1 MQISCRRQ
9 LSGGAADPSQEGA
22 EAVKRADTRW
32 SQVRALPAAP
42 TPLPATYTRSIGEIL
57 RFGLWMEK
65 EGYRTATTRC
75 AVEALRS
82 LSRRVDLFDTDA
94 VKTHLAKA
102 KVSEGRK
109 ERVSND
115 LTRFYRFKG
124 IPFEKPRYRKIEKLP
139 FIPLESE
146 VEQLISAMGQK
157 TGTFLQLLRETGIR
171 CGEAWNLRWVDL
183 DSERGTVN
191 VAPEKNS
198 KPRQLKISSR
208 LNAMLNRLPK
218 KPVYLFRE
226 ANQDPITS
234 LHGARRNFERQRKRL
249 AVKLQN
255 PRLMQIHFH
264 SLRHF
269 KATLEYHKTK
279 DILYVM
285 QLLGHK
291 NIQNTLVYTHLVNW
305 ESDEIVCKV
314 AKTVNEAQA
323 LIESGFDYG

>member
-1 MQISCRRQ
+1 MERQ
-9 LSGGAADPSQEGA
+9 
-22 EAVKRADTRW
+22 
-32 SQVRALPAAP
+32 
-42 TPLPATYTRSIGEIL
+42 
-57 RFGLWMEK
+57 
-65 EGYRTATTRC
+65 GYRPATTRS

-102 KVSEGRK
+102 KVSDGRK

-124 IPFEKPRYRKIEKLP
+124 IPFEKPRYRKIERLP

-171 CGEAWNLRWVDL
+171 CGEAWNLRWVDI

-198 KPRQLKISSR
+198 KPRQLKVSIR
-208 LNAMLNRLPK
+208 LVAMLNRLPK
-218 KPVYLFRE
+218 KPVYLFRDD
-226 ANQDPITS
+226 NQDPITS
-234 LHGARRNFERQRKRL
+234 LHGARRNFERQRKRQ

-279 DILYVM
+279 DILHVM
-285 QLLGHK
+285 QLLGHR
-291 NIQNTLVYTHLVNW
+291 NIRNTLVYTHLVNW
-305 ESDEIVCKV
+305 ESDEFVCKV

-323 LIESGFDYG
+323 LVESGFDYVTDVEDYKLFRKRK

>member
-1 MQISCRRQ
+1 
-9 LSGGAADPSQEGA
+9 
-22 EAVKRADTRW
+22 
-32 SQVRALPAAP
+32 
-42 TPLPATYTRSIGEIL
+42 
-57 RFGLWMEK
+57 MER
-65 EGYRTATTRC
+65 EGYRPATTRC

-82 LSRRVDLFDTDA
+82 LSRRVDLFDIDA

-115 LTRFYRFKG
+115 LTRFYKFKG

-171 CGEAWNLRWVDL
+171 CGEAWNLKWVDL

-191 VAPEKNS
+191 VVPEKNS
-198 KPRQLKISSR
+198 KPRQLKVSNR
-208 LNAMLNRLPK
+208 LLAMLNRLPK

-279 DILYVM
+279 DILHVM

-291 NIQNTLVYTHLVNW
+291 NIRNTLVYTHLVNW
-305 ESDEIVCKV
+305 ESDEFISKV
-314 AKTVNEAQA
+314 AASQKEITD
-323 LIESGFDYG
+323 LIETGFDFILQKDGYAYFRKRK

>member
-1 MQISCRRQ
+1 VVEQRILRKKE
-9 LSGGAADPSQEGA
+9 L
-22 EAVKRADTRW
+22 K
-32 SQVRALPAAP
+32 
-42 TPLPATYTRSIGEIL
+42 YTRSIGEIL

-269 KATLEYHKTK
+269 KATPEYHKTK